1 MKAKKTIKIET
12 TVNVPID
19 KVWGY
24 WSEPRHIM
32 NWCNASPDWHT
43 PKADNDLRV
52 GGKFNTRMEA
62 KDGSFGFDFWG
73 IYDTVIQNKNIA
85 YTMGDGRK
93 VNIDFKEIDEK
104 VKIVEIFEPENEN
117 PLEMQKDGWQAIL
130 TNFKNYA
137 EEH

>member
-43 PKADNDLRV
+43 PKADNDLKV

-73 IYDTVIQNKNIA
+73 IYDTIIQNKNIA

-93 VNIDFKEIDEK
+93 VNIDFKEIGGR